1 MRHHAAQETHRA
13 SRPAAACSRRC
24 CAGATE
30 KISAM
35 SRLTHVAGI
44 HLGVE
49 CSITDAARSTPVG
62 ERPCHGRK
70 ARLVGDG
77 GTPARACSM
86 DGPGGSHYF
95 FLTSSRLSRG
105 GAPPGDSGEGWARTL
120 AQRQRIAPRGRCRFP
135 GRTELPVA
143 HPPRGLRT
151 HDSGSLGKH
160 RLTSASP
167 SSAAGGKT
175 SSKVAFVPKG
185 DPLSVSAVSQCPL
198 RSKSDRSAA
207 LPRSD
212 AMCHYPIWRALNSCA
227 SAYDGASARKAAKR

>member
-1 MRHHAAQETHRA
+1 MTKSRPQNLARFEVVVAGMAQAVADLEMRHHAAQETHRA

-77 GTPARACSM
+77 GTPARACSK

-120 AQRQRIAPRGRCRFP
+120 AQRQRIAPRGRSRFP
-135 GRTELPVA
+135 GRTQLPVPP
-143 HPPRGLRT
+143 PPRG
-151 HDSGSLGKH
+151 
-160 RLTSASP
+160 
-167 SSAAGGKT
+167 AGEDEKL
-175 SSKVAFVPKG
+175 V
-185 DPLSVSAVSQCPL
+185 
-198 RSKSDRSAA
+198 RN
-207 LPRSD
+207 
-212 AMCHYPIWRALNSCA
+212 I
-227 SAYDGASARKAAKR
+227 SARPTCRRMSAPARCGQSGQR